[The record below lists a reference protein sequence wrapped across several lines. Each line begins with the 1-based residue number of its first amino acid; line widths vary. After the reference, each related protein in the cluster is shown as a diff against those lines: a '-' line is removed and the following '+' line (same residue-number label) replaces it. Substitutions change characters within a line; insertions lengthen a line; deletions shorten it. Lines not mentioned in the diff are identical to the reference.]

1 MEISLWQLI
10 ILTLLAFVAQIDTL
24 ALDIGIGKPLIVGTI
39 TGLIMG
45 NLQMG
50 MAVGATLQ
58 LMILGVGTYGG
69 ASIPDY
75 MTGAIVGTVFAVLS
89 GEGLEFGIG
98 LAVPVGLLM
107 VQLDV
112 LARFSNVFFQK
123 RIEIAIESLDFKTIS
138 INTWL
143 GALPWGLSRAIPVF
157 LTLFF
162 GQNLVNILLDYAPD
176 WLMGGLSVAGGLLPA
191 VGLAI
196 LLRYLP
202 TADNIQYL
210 VIGFFLAAYL
220 EVPMIGVALIGIAM
234 AIIAYRSQ
242 SSNVLHATAARTLN
256 EGGILDG
263 EYED

>member
-1 MEISLWQLI
+1 MVISLWQLI
-10 ILTLLAFVAQIDTL
+10 ILTLLAFIAIIDDL
-24 ALDIGIGKPLIVGTI
+24 SLGLGIGKPLIVGAI
-39 TGLIMG
+39 AGFIMG
-45 NLQMG
+45 DIQMG

-75 MTGAIVGTVFAVLS
+75 MTGAIVGTVFAILS
-89 GEGLEFGIG
+89 GKGLEFGIG

-123 RIEIAIESLDFKTIS
+123 RIENAINDLNFKSVSL
-138 INTWL
+138 NTWL

-157 LTLFF
+157 LTLSF
-162 GQNLVNILLDYAPD
+162 GQNLVDVVLDYAPD

-202 TADNIQYL
+202 TVDNIHYL
-210 VIGFFLAAYL
+210 IIGFFLAAYI
-220 EVPMIGVALIGIAM
+220 EVPMIGVALVGIAM
-234 AIIAYRSQ
+234 AILAYKNLSVSTSNITNNLSQ
-242 SSNVLHATAARTLN
+242 
-256 EGGILDG
+256 GGILDG

>member
-1 MEISLWQLI
+1 MEISLWQI
-10 ILTLLAFVAQIDTL
+10 TILTLFTFIAQIDNL
-24 ALDIGIGKPLIVGTI
+24 ALSIGLGRPLIAGTI

-45 NLQMG
+45 DIQAG
-50 MAVGATLQ
+50 MAVGATLE

-75 MTGAIVGTVFAVLS
+75 MTGAIIGTVFAVIS

-107 VQLDV
+107 VQLDI
-112 LARFSNVFFQK
+112 LARFLNVFFQN
-123 RIEIAIESLDFKTIS
+123 RIESAIDRMDFKSVST
-138 INTWL
+138 NTWL

-157 LTLFF
+157 LILFF
-162 GQNLVNILLDYAPD
+162 GQNIVNTLLDYAPD

-202 TADNIQYL
+202 TMDNVQYL
-210 VIGFFLAAYL
+210 IIGFFLAAYL
-220 EVPMIGVALIGIAM
+220 EVPMIGVALIGLAM
-234 AIIAYRSQ
+234 AIITYRGHSMKV
-242 SSNVLHATAARTLN
+242 SDAINTLN